1 MATVQVLYW
10 HDIPVQ
16 VRASVGRERRSVS
29 LTDRFQEA
37 VDRAAMVAGLIDSDD
52 YSDLYAWGEAQE
64 REGSPEEVARALAA
78 ELEAQYETIN
88 WRATADAL
96 RKQRASG
103 G

>member
-16 VRASVGRERRSVS
+16 VRASAGRERRSVS
-29 LTDRFQEA
+29 LSERFQEA
-37 VDRAAMVAGLIDSDD
+37 VDRAAMVVGVIDSDD
-52 YSDLYAWGEAQE
+52 YTDLYVWGEPQE
-64 REGSPEEVARALAA
+64 REGTPEEVAKALAA
-78 ELEAQYETIN
+78 ELEVQHATIN

-96 RKQRASG
+96 RKARTG